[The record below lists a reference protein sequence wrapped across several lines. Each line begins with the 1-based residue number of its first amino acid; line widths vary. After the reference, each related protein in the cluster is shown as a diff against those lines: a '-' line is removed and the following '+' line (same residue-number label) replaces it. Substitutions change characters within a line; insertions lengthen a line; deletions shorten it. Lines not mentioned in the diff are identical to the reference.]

1 MKWLKMLTKLK
12 KNAPYCVFISSL
24 TVSVTPSINTPEFS
38 NDFMI

>member
-1 MKWLKMLTKLK
+1 MAKDVNKAK

-24 TVSVTPSINTPEFS
+24 TVSVTPSINTTEFS